1 MKHYIATIKLME
13 ETETKTGKISY
24 KTRTEKYLV
33 NSNSIPDVHKTMKKV
48 LQGIYDTFEISG
60 VTESTIVGYIDE
72 TVDVLSS

>member
-1 MKHYIATIKLME
+1 MRHYIATIKLME

>member
-1 MKHYIATIKLME
+1 MRHYIATIKLME

-48 LQGIYDTFEISG
+48 LQGIYDSFEISG